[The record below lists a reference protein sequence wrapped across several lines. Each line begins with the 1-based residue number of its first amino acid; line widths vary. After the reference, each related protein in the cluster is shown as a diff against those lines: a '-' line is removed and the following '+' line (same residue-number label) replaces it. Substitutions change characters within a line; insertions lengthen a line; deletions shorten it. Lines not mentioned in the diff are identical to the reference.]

1 MIDFGMNASAGEAD
15 RWQGEVVHLFAFDIA
30 YELQRPLP
38 ETLLGQPLGEF
49 SMDASRR
56 SPRHLLFYRPHFLR
70 LPPREFI
77 GPKGAVR
84 VDLTVKL
91 LAIGALS
98 IAASIPF
105 ASASLA
111 ELATWHDPQF
121 SSGSLAD
128 EVVRLAEEIVRELGT
143 AAVRPITR
151 LAEAESYTVFCLR
164 PPGGEAP
171 SARAWFE
178 AHRRDVAGLLTQE
191 PAEWLAEEEVVESTA
206 RSLSY
211 YTDDLQVID
220 WDAALILDDAADTAA
235 ALYILEIANLQLSEL
250 KAYDQMLDAVLE
262 RSYRDVGPGRAS
274 RGRGAVLR
282 EVRMLQIDLTRF
294 HDELANATKFFGDWH
309 LARLFDAAAARFHIA
324 AWHASVDRKLHTLGE
339 LHQILKSDRQ
349 MVWMIAL
356 EVTVV
361 VLIVIEV
368 VLALQGK
375 H

>member
-1 MIDFGMNASAGEAD
+1 MNASTGQTD

-38 ETLLGQPLGEF
+38 ESLLGQPLGEF

-56 SPRHLLFYRPHFLR
+56 SPRHLLFYKPHCLR
-70 LPPREFI
+70 LPSREFS
-77 GPKGAVR
+77 GPAGKVR
-84 VDLTVKL
+84 VDISVKL

-105 ASASLA
+105 QSASLA
-111 ELATWHDPQF
+111 ELAAWHEPQF
-121 SSGSLAD
+121 DSGSLAD
-128 EVVRLAEEIVRELGT
+128 EVVRLAEEIIQELG
-143 AAVRPITR
+143 AVAVRPIAR

-171 SARAWFE
+171 PARTWFE
-178 AHRRDVAGLLTQE
+178 AHRREIAGLLTQE
-191 PAEWLAEEEVVESTA
+191 PAEWLSEEEVSESTA

-211 YTDDLQVID
+211 YSDDLHVVD

-250 KAYDQMLDAVLE
+250 KAYDQLLDAVLE
-262 RSYRDVGPGRAS
+262 RSYRDVGPGRSS
-274 RGRGAVLR
+274 RGRGAVLS
-282 EVRMLQIDLTRF
+282 EVRTLQIDLTRF

-309 LARLFDAAAARFHIA
+309 LARLFDLAAARFHIA
-324 AWHASVDRKLHTLGE
+324 AWHASVERKLHTLGE

-361 VLIVIEV
+361 LLIVIEV
-368 VLALQGK
+368 VLALYGR